1 MCDFFVAVDCQITFA
16 THPREALLREG
27 HFGPYN
33 GRESMKALLE
43 TAYTEFQQWRK
54 ANKIACSQRS
64 FAPRH
69 LLKQVHGYYLTAKAY
84 NGRIVMQWLSSKLQ
98 DVAQHAAATPSIRLH
113 ATALQ
118 LCCSVITQTLKRNAA
133 PYPRSSFFSPK
144 P

>member
-1 MCDFFVAVDCQITFA
+1 PLTGLTSFDVSMVKFCSMHVCNLGLVHTASGGA
-16 THPREALLREG
+16 LEALLREG

-113 ATALQ
+113 
-118 LCCSVITQTLKRNAA
+118 
-133 PYPRSSFFSPK
+133 
-144 P
+144 